1 MTDHIYKIIE
11 ITGTS
16 DIGTDDAIQNAVAR
30 ASKTIRH
37 MRWFEVLETR
47 GSVKKD
53 RVESWQVTLKIG
65 FSLEEE

>member
-1 MTDHIYKIIE
+1 MSDHIYKIIE

-16 DIGTDDAIQNAVAR
+16 DTGADDAIQNAIAR
-30 ASKTIRH
+30 ASKSVRH

-47 GSVKKD
+47 GSIEKD

-65 FSLEEE
+65 FSLEDD